1 MRRHPITRAGR
12 LAPVLTAALLLPGT
26 AAPAQNSPA
35 GPPAAPAPAAPDAAA
50 VEALKDAA
58 VRPATDPSPP
68 PAPAPEAPAAAAPE
82 PVAAPPPDLTGEPL
96 PEPPPLPGSLTGGP
110 PDEGPPAGLSEMVV
124 INLISKMVDKG
135 LLTRA
140 EAVEMIQQA
149 EAEAEQARAQ
159 AKASMK
165 RDAAAADDAMR
176 VNYVPEVVKNQMRD
190 EIKQQLLAEMRHTP
204 AGTTYTSSGKD
215 APHVVIEDEDD
226 EGLFGDLRIR
236 YEMLNYDDINDNT
249 GSFPNF
255 HAINTG
261 APFDTAGNIFS
272 PQYNVDQDRD
282 RYRLR
287 FRIGADYELE
297 EDWKAGFRI
306 ATGENTS
313 PVSTNQ
319 STGLANQGAGGNFS
333 KYAIWLERAFMRWD
347 YEGDNG
353 SLFTFH
359 GGRFDNPYFSTE
371 IIFDEDVGFDGLAFK
386 WKPGVN
392 DRVKPFFTAGAY
404 PIFNTDL
411 NFSSNRPDK
420 FDSSDKFLFA
430 GQLGA
435 DLKLAKDLTGRL
447 AVAYY
452 SFDGVEGKL
461 STPYTPVTAS
471 DAGDTDNTR
480 PSFAQRG
487 NTYRPLRN
495 IIPDATNNFG
505 TINQWQYYGLATDHK
520 PLAVTA
526 RLDWDRFEP
535 VRLTAYGE
543 YIKNLAYDSGT
554 LNTYGV
560 NNRGPA
566 GANGAPGAYEGSD
579 HAWIAGLKVGK
590 PALDKRGDW
599 QALFNYRW
607 VGSDAVIDAF
617 TDSEFGG
624 GGTNVKGW
632 TLGAQWALSPNTAFA
647 VTWLSSDAIAGPPL
661 KSDTLQV
668 DFKIKF

>member
-1 MRRHPITRAGR
+1 
-12 LAPVLTAALLLPGT
+12 VLTAALLFPET
-26 AAPAQNSPA
+26 AALAQTTPA
-35 GPPAAPAPAAPDAAA
+35 GPPSAAVPAPSTAPDHAAIDA
-50 VEALKDAA
+50 IKDAA

-68 PAPAPEAPAAAAPE
+68 APGDAAVPPASANAAE
-82 PVAAPPPDLTGEPL
+82 PPPELTGEPL
-96 PEPPPLPGSLTGGP
+96 PEPPPLPGSLTGGA

-124 INLISKMVDKG
+124 INLISRMVDKG

-190 EIKQQLLAEMRHTP
+190 EIKQQLLAEMRTP
-204 AGTTYTSSGKD
+204 GATAAASGKN
-215 APHVVIEDEDD
+215 APHLEIEEED

-261 APFDTAGNIFS
+261 APFDTAGNVFS

-287 FRIGADYELE
+287 FRLGADYELE
-297 EDWKAGFRI
+297 DDWKAGFRI

-313 PVSTNQ
+313 PVTTNQ
-319 STGLANQGAGGNFS
+319 SMGLANQGSGGNFS
-333 KYAIWLERAFMRWD
+333 KYAIWLDRAFMRWD
-347 YEGDNG
+347 AEFDNG
-353 SLFTFH
+353 STFTFH
-359 GGRFDNPYFSTE
+359 GGRFDNPYFNTE

-386 WKPGVN
+386 WKPHVN
-392 DRVKPFFTAGAY
+392 DRVKPFFTAGAF

-420 FDSSDKFLFA
+420 FDSSDKYLFA
-430 GQLGA
+430 AQLGA

-487 NTYRPLRN
+487 NTYRPLRQ
-495 IIPDATNNFG
+495 IIPDATNGFG

-526 RLDWDRFEP
+526 KLDWDKFEP
-535 VRLTAYGE
+535 VRITAYGE
-543 YIKNLAYDSGT
+543 YIKNLACDAGT

-560 NNRGPA
+560 NNRGPSGA
-566 GANGAPGAYEGSD
+566 GGAPGAYEGSD
-579 HAWIAGLKVGK
+579 HAWIAGVKVGK

-647 VTWLSSDAIAGPPL
+647 VSWLSADAIAGPPL
-661 KSDTLQV
+661 KSDSLQV

>member
-12 LAPVLTAALLLPGT
+12 LAPVLTAALLFPET
-26 AAPAQNSPA
+26 AALAQNTPA
-35 GPPAAPAPAAPDAAA
+35 GPPPAPVPAAPDKAA

-58 VRPATDPSPP
+58 VRPATDTE
-68 PAPAPEAPAAAAPE
+68 PAPAPTVEPAPAPASE
-82 PVAAPPPDLTGEPL
+82 PPPELPAEPL
-96 PEPPPLPGSLTGGP
+96 PEPPPLPASLTGGP

-165 RDAAAADDAMR
+165 RDAAAEDDALR

-190 EIKQQLLAEMRHTP
+190 EIKQQLLAEMRTP
-204 AGTTYTSSGKD
+204 GATTAGSGKG
-215 APHVVIEDEDD
+215 APVVIEEED

-313 PVSTNQ
+313 PVTTNQ
-319 STGLANQGAGGNFS
+319 SMGLANQGAGGNFS
-333 KYAIWLERAFMRWD
+333 KYAIWLDRAFMRWD
-347 YEGDNG
+347 HEWDNG
-353 SLFTFH
+353 SSFTFN
-359 GGRFDNPYFSTE
+359 GGRFDNPYYSTE
-371 IIFDEDVGFDGLAFK
+371 IIFDEDLGFDGLSGK
-386 WKPGVN
+386 WKGRIGDN
-392 DRVKPFFTAGAY
+392 VKPFVTAGAY

-430 GQLGA
+430 AQAGA
-435 DLKLAKDLTGRL
+435 DFKLAKDLNARL

-461 STPYTPVTAS
+461 STPYTPVTAQ

-487 NTYRPLRN
+487 NTYRPLRQ

-526 RLDWDRFEP
+526 KIDWDRFEP
-535 VRLTAYGE
+535 VRITAYGE
-543 YIKNLAYDSGT
+543 YIKNLAYDSST

-560 NNRGPA
+560 NNRGPSGA
-566 GANGAPGAYEGSD
+566 GGAPGAYEGSD
-579 HAWIAGLKVGK
+579 HAWIAGVKVGK

-647 VTWLSSDAIAGPPL
+647 VSWLSSDAIAGPPL
-661 KSDTLQV
+661 KSDSLQV

>member
-12 LAPVLTAALLLPGT
+12 LAPVLTAALLFPET
-26 AAPAQNSPA
+26 AALAQNIPA
-35 GPPAAPAPAAPDAAA
+35 GPPAAPPALPDKAA
-50 VEALKDAA
+50 VEAVRDAA
-58 VRPATDPSPP
+58 VRPATDPT
-68 PAPAPEAPAAAAPE
+68 PAPAPTDAAAAP
-82 PVAAPPPDLTGEPL
+82 AAETPAELTGEPL
-96 PEPPPLPGSLTGGP
+96 PEPPPLPGLLTGGA
-110 PDEGPPAGLSEMVV
+110 PDAGPPAGLSEMVV

-159 AKASMK
+159 AKAAMK
-165 RDAAAADDAMR
+165 RDAAAEDDAMR
-176 VNYVPEVVKNQMRD
+176 VNYVPEHVKNQMRD
-190 EIKQQLLAEMRHTP
+190 EIKQQLLAEMRTP
-204 AGTTYTSSGKD
+204 GPGTATSGKD
-215 APHVVIEDEDD
+215 APHIEIEEED

-272 PQYNVDQDRD
+272 PQYNVDEDRD

-287 FRIGADYELE
+287 FRIGGDYELE

-313 PVSTNQ
+313 PVTTNQ
-319 STGLANQGAGGNFS
+319 SMGLANQGAGGNFS
-333 KYAIWLERAFMRWD
+333 KYAIWLDRAFMRWD
-347 YEGDNG
+347 HEFDNG
-353 SLFTFH
+353 STFTFS
-359 GGRFDNPYFSTE
+359 GGRFDNPYFNTE

-386 WKPGVN
+386 WKPALN
-392 DRVKPFFTAGAY
+392 DSVKPFLTAGAY

-420 FDSSDKFLFA
+420 FDSTDKYLFA
-430 GQLGA
+430 AQLGA
-435 DLKLAKDLTGRL
+435 DLKLAKDLNGRL

-487 NTYRPLRN
+487 NTYRALRQ

-526 RLDWDRFEP
+526 KLDWDRFEP
-535 VRLTAYGE
+535 VRISAYGE
-543 YIKNLAYDSGT
+543 YIKNLAYDSDT

-560 NNRGPA
+560 NNRGPS
-566 GANGAPGAYEGSD
+566 GLNGAPGAYEGSD

-647 VTWLSSDAIAGPPL
+647 VSWLAADAIAGPPL
-661 KSDTLQV
+661 KSDSLQV